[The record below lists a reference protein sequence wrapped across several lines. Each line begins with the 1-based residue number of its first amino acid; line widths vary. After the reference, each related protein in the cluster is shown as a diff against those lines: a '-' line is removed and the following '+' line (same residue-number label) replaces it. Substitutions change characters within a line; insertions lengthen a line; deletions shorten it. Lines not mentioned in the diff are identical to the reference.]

1 WRCRWQQQQ
10 QRHRHN
16 PPVHS
21 GLGAGPYPS
30 GRKAFLPYQL
40 PALRNSLSWSGLPPG
55 PRRRRCFLW
64 YSRHPKQVIPVSKF
78 IEELPIVVARHDE
91 RIEDLEDWRK
101 AVNGDLRTIR
111 NRIMWVGWGVA
122 STLLTTIL
130 NLVIRLLAG

>member
-1 WRCRWQQQQ
+1 M
-10 QRHRHN
+10 
-16 PPVHS
+16 
-21 GLGAGPYPS
+21 
-30 GRKAFLPYQL
+30 
-40 PALRNSLSWSGLPPG
+40 
-55 PRRRRCFLW
+55 
-64 YSRHPKQVIPVSKF
+64 SKF

-111 NRIMWVGWGVA
+111 NRTMWMGWGVA